1 MQRAEQIGIR
11 SGDDMEEQ
19 LGQNYLTAGPFGVRR
34 IDALFGIEQEISG
47 LGAEQQVAV

>member
-1 MQRAEQIGIR
+1 MANTESQTILTNQLL
-11 SGDDMEEQ
+11 SGRT
-19 LGQNYLTAGPFGVRR
+19 LTAGPFGVRR